1 MEPLVNYLLRNNASE
16 KEIIARLSVHNEQV
30 APAVC
35 YMI

>member
-1 MEPLVNYLLRNNASE
+1 MKPLVNYLLRSNAPE
-16 KEIIARLSVHNEQV
+16 KEKTDRLSVHNEQV